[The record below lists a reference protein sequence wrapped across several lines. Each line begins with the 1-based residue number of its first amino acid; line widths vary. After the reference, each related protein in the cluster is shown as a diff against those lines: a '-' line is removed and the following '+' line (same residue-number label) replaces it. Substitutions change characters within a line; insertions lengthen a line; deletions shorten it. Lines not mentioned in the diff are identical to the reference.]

1 MSDLKDRVKVFR
13 ALDEWFD
20 SQNIEIS
27 DRAFHCAQAAGVY
40 LGSDSA
46 GDDVPHLRKG
56 LSILGK
62 VLIQSTITTYKHFR
76 QEAIKICLEDEEDDE

>member
-46 GDDVPHLRKG
+46 GGDVPHLRKG

-62 VLIQSTITTYKHFR
+62 VLIQSTVTTYKHFR
-76 QEAIKICLEDEEDDE
+76 QETYLEDEEDDE